1 MKLGKKLLAIV
12 LAAAMLLGVIAVAA
26 NADEFD
32 LVTTFAGS
40 KLAYYLSAPD
50 LSAGSS
56 GKLSVEPGQ
65 EITVKVTFRTNFYTL
80 YSAKETFFYST
91 GFFDKVTALTSVEI
105 PATSPAAKTTITPNF
120 SVPNRV
126 YPAGYSTTTHNAFL
140 LTRGV
145 NTAMDLTK
153 AYFPSETELYT
164 LNFKVSESA
173 KVGDI
178 GEIIMPQGAAYTANN
193 AGQKGLVYME
203 VYASSDALS
212 SVSIYSE
219 TCDLSRAKLEFEVFD
234 NTVYVSYDN
243 LDTVYNASKT
253 LDPASA
259 DYYDATDYAAWQDAV
274 ADAEDLLAV
283 RDAAPNGKVTDDEQ
297 GTIQAAVDAA
307 ATALSAA
314 YAKLSPA
321 YVDVAALTTAVDKY
335 DTPKGQLDKAYYDA
349 TEYAAWEDALAAA
362 QTALTAY
369 TGAPD
374 TDANRAAVA
383 EAATNLKNA
392 WDNLHPDYVDC
403 TDLVDAVADCGT
415 TPYAESFYDAAEYSA
430 WAGALADAKA
440 TIISKA
446 QAADSEENRQAV
458 ADAAQALRT
467 AFAALVPHI
476 VDTTALSEAIAD
488 CNTPDPESADF
499 YAADAYAA
507 WEQALA
513 DARQTL
519 SDMTGVAD
527 TEENRQ
533 TVADAAQ
540 ALRDAFAALVP
551 AYVDTTAL
559 EEAIDANDEID
570 PADPAYY
577 DADDYA
583 DWQQKLADAQA
594 MVDDYKGK
602 KADTETNR
610 NALATM
616 AQAVADARAA
626 LVPAYVDLT
635 ALNAAIDECDEPDYD
650 EEYYDELAYSG
661 WELALAHANNVVSN
675 LDGAPDTEDNRTAV
689 ANAKTALENA
699 YNALVPQFVD
709 LTALAEAVSQCGSTE
724 YPAEYYDADDYAAWE
739 NALAAAQ
746 DGLSALDGE
755 ADTESNRSEA
765 ATLKTNL
772 EEAFAA
778 LEPSFVDYSELE
790 AALEECVA
798 DQPKEAYEPETW
810 APYEAA
816 LAAANDLN
824 DNRPDPLPP
833 AGYVELEQQIS
844 DAVNELRT
852 TFEGLELAKCH
863 VTAVEC
869 LAEYYQVG
877 DRVDYKFTLD
887 KQNATKVQV
896 LCDNGGTRTYDV
908 ANSAVK
914 SITKNEDGTEDW
926 VITIPVTADE
936 YTLKARSKFG
946 KVWDTAYL
954 TYEGETKAEDVEKYK
969 VYSAEVKYE
978 TLANTEYQVITV
990 VTDADVM
997 RIRLVNAET
1006 GATLTYSKNFV
1017 EEDGIKTWTITRKF
1031 AIGEYTW
1038 NIYATK
1044 DTNVLQPTELSVSF
1058 AVEQYVDPTTR
1069 PVSGEIKDAVKS
1081 AEVDKARALRNK
1093 PLTFTVVTDANCKG
1107 IKLVDKELGIELF
1120 AVKTGA
1126 VDNGNGTETW
1136 TVTKAFA
1143 TEGEYNGT
1151 FSVLYGST
1159 WTETAETIAFEIAY

>member
-12 LAAAMLLGVIAVAA
+12 LAAAMLIGVIAVAA
-26 NADEFD
+26 NADGYD
-32 LVTTFAGS
+32 LVTAFSGS
-40 KLAYYLSAPD
+40 KLAYFLNAPD
-50 LSAGSS
+50 LSAGGS
-56 GKLSVEPGQ
+56 GKLSVDPGQ
-65 EITVKVTFRTNFYTL
+65 EITVKVTFRNNFYTL
-80 YSAKETFFYST
+80 YSAKEAFFYST
-91 GFFDKVTALTSVEI
+91 SFFDKVTSMDSVTI
-105 PATSPAAKTTITPNF
+105 PATSPASKTNITPNF
-120 SVPNRV
+120 NVPARV
-126 YPAGYSTTTHNAFL
+126 YPAGYSNTLYSAFM
-140 LTRGV
+140 LTRGL
-145 NTAMDLTK
+145 NTAYDTTK
-153 AYFPSETELYT
+153 SYFPDETVLYT
-164 LNFKVSESA
+164 IKFKVKDDA
-173 KVGDI
+173 QLGDT
-178 GEIIMPQGAAYTANN
+178 GEIIMPQGAAYSANN

-219 TCDLSRAKLEFEVFD
+219 TCDLSKAKLEFEVCD

-259 DYYDATDYAAWQDAV
+259 DYYNADDYAAWQQAL
-274 ADAEDLLAV
+274 AAAADLLAV

-415 TPYAESFYDAAEYSA
+415 TPYAESFYDADQYAD
-430 WAGALADAKA
+430 WATALSNAKA

-446 QAADSEENRQAV
+446 QAANSAENRQIV
-458 ADAAQALRT
+458 SDAATALRN
-467 AFAALVPHI
+467 AFNALVPHI
-476 VDTTALSEAIAD
+476 VNTAPLVEAIAD

-499 YAADAYAA
+499 YDAALYAA

-527 TEENRQ
+527 TAENRQ

-570 PADPAYY
+570 PADPDYY
-577 DADDYA
+577 DADKYA
-583 DWQQKLADAQA
+583 NWQSTLANAIT
-594 MVDDYKGK
+594 MVGDYKGK

-610 NALATM
+610 NAVATM

-635 ALNAAIDECDEPDYD
+635 ALNAAIDACDEPDYD

-661 WELALAHANNVVSN
+661 WELALAHANNVASN

-699 YNALVPQFVD
+699 YAALEPQFVD
-709 LTALAEAVSQCGSTE
+709 LTALADAVSQCGSTE

-755 ADTESNRSEA
+755 ADTESNRNEA
-765 ATLKTNL
+765 NTLKTDL

-790 AALEECVA
+790 TALEECVA

-869 LAEYYQVG
+869 LAEFYQVG

-914 SITKNEDGTEDW
+914 SITKNEDGTEEW
-926 VITIPVTADE
+926 IITIPVTADE

-946 KVWDTAYL
+946 KVWDTAYF
-954 TYEGETKAEDVEKYK
+954 TYEGETKADETEKYK
-969 VYSAEVKYE
+969 VYTAEVKYDFLE
-978 TLANTEYQVITV
+978 STKYQVITV
-990 VTDADVM
+990 TTDADVM

-1006 GATLTYSKNFV
+1006 GSTLTYSKNFV
-1017 EEDGIKTWTITRKF
+1017 EADGIKTWTITRKF
-1031 AIGEYTW
+1031 PIGEHTW
-1038 NIYATK
+1038 NVYATK

-1058 AVEQYVDPTTR
+1058 VVEEYVDPTTR
-1069 PVSGEIKDAVKS
+1069 PISGEIADAIKS
-1081 AEVDKARALRNK
+1081 AEVDKARALRDK
-1093 PLTFTVVTDANCKG
+1093 PLTFTVMTDANCKG
-1107 IKLVDKELGIELF
+1107 IKLVDKDLGIDLF

-1126 VDNGNGTETW
+1126 VDNGDGTETW
-1136 TVTKAFA
+1136 TVTKAFSV
-1143 TEGEYNGT
+1143 EGEYNGT